1 MKNLKLTKPI
11 ALLLSALM
19 LTGTF
24 TTGAYAATTDS
35 GTEASGETSSGSR
48 SIEEVIELMNTISY
62 SEYIAQ
68 HVNAKEATQTVIL
81 DALLYDAEN
90 TTAAVRAE
98 TYEGTDALYMPDMG
112 TVSYVVE
119 IPEDGLYTIGIDY
132 YTPDGKASDIERAFR
147 IDGEIPFKE
156 SRYLSMTKNWVLDM
170 PETDGTYAEDTEGND
185 IRPYFERDPDG
196 NEVRPQSVLSPRWMS
211 YDLKDSTGYYG
222 DPFKFYLTKGTH
234 SISFEATREPVAIS
248 QITFKPADK
257 IPTYEEYVAKHSDAK
272 AVSSDAAVKI
282 QAELMDAASTQTV
295 YPSYDRS
302 SAISEPQDPANIRL
316 NTVGKT
322 NTWQSVGDWV
332 EYNIDGDQIT
342 ETGWYSLVF
351 RFKQSEQPDMFVSR
365 QLTINGEIPFAE
377 AAALRFAYKDNFQT
391 ASSGNGEQTFEYYL
405 EAGKDYTIRFEVVLG
420 DMADVISR
428 IEKNLTTLNQIYLK
442 IKQITGSTPDTYR
455 DYNFIE
461 LIPDELNM
469 LVHCAEELEEL
480 GEELEA
486 ITGERGSN
494 VAILNNVAR
503 VAKRMGLNEDEIARN
518 LETYKTNIGT
528 LGTWMNTARNQPL
541 ELDYIILASPG
552 DKLPKANAGAWK
564 SFTYEMEQFIASFFT
579 DYNSL
584 GSGDG
589 ADMESISV
597 WVTTGRDQS
606 NIVRQMINDMFTP
619 EYGISV
625 ELKLVAAGTLL
636 PATLAGQGPDVA
648 YMGGSDPINYAIRNA
663 IQRIDTF
670 EGGTRPN
677 GAKVDSFDEAIQRF
691 NSQAIVPFT
700 LDRGDGSEKEVY
712 ALPETQSFLMM
723 FYRTD
728 VFADLGIEVPTTWE
742 ELKEILPV
750 LQAQYMEIAMPQ
762 SLAGFSLLLYQR
774 EGDLYADNGMRSNLD
789 SNLSLDTFKELC
801 DMFTQYEFPLTYDF
815 ANRFRTGEMP
825 IGIIDYSMYTQL
837 NAFATE
843 IRGMWEM
850 VPLPGYIDEDGN
862 INNTSTT
869 SVSGLVMMADA
880 ENPEAAWAYMQ
891 WITGAEAQAR
901 YGNEYTALLANGTI
915 HATANREAM
924 SNLNWSASELE
935 MLSAQMDN
943 LKATPEYPGSY
954 IFTRYM
960 DFAFLSAYNDKT
972 DPVEALLKQYIYINK
987 ELTRKRKEF
996 GLDTLELG
1004 ETLAERAEETTAD

>member
-19 LTGTF
+19 LTSTLA
-24 TTGAYAATTDS
+24 TGAFAAENTDAAK
-35 GTEASGETSSGSR
+35 ENGETNGSR
-48 SIEEVIELMNTISY
+48 SIEEVLELMNTLSY
-62 SEYIAQ
+62 SEYIAL
-68 HVNAKEATQTVIL
+68 HANAKEATASVTKS
-81 DALLYDAEN
+81 ALEYDAEN
-90 TTAAVRAE
+90 TTSAVRVE
-98 TYEGTDALYMPDMG
+98 TYEGKEALYMPDTG
-112 TVSYVVE
+112 AVSFTVD
-119 IPEDGLYTIGIDY
+119 IPADGLYTIGFDY

-147 IDGEIPFKE
+147 VDGEIPFKE
-156 SRYLSMTKNWVLDM
+156 SRYLSITKNWVLDLS
-170 PETDGTYAEDTEGND
+170 EVSDEYVTDSKGNN
-185 IRPYFERDPDG
+185 IRYYFERDPDG

-211 YDLKDSTGYYG
+211 YELKDSTGYYG
-222 DPFKFYLTKGTH
+222 DSFKFFLTKGTH
-234 SISFEATREPVAIS
+234 TVSFEATREPIAIS
-248 QITFKPADK
+248 EIRFKPADK
-257 IPTYEEYVAKHSDAK
+257 IPTYEEYLAKHSDAK

-282 QAELMDAASTQTV
+282 QAELMSAASTQTV

-316 NTVGKT
+316 NTIGKT

-351 RFKQSEQPDMFVSR
+351 RFKQSEQSDMFVSR
-365 QLTINGEIPFAE
+365 SLTINGELPFVE
-377 AAALRFAYKDNFQT
+377 AANLRFDYGDEFQT
-391 ASSGNGEQTFEYYL
+391 ASSTNGEVNFNYYF
-405 EAGKDYTIRFEVVLG
+405 EAGKDYTLRFEVVLG
-420 DMADVISR
+420 DMANVISR
-428 IEKNLTTLNQIYLK
+428 IDKNLQILNQIYLK
-442 IKQITGSTPDTYR
+442 IKQITGATPDTYR

-469 LVHCAEELEEL
+469 LVHSAEELVEL
-480 GEELEA
+480 SEELEA

-494 VAILNNVAR
+494 VAILNNIAR

-541 ELDYIILASPG
+541 ELDYIVLASP
-552 DKLPKANAGAWK
+552 DAKLPKANAGIWG
-564 SFTYEMEQFIASFFT
+564 SFMYEMKQFIASFYT

-584 GSGDG
+584 GSAGG
-589 ADMESISV
+589 ENADQISV

-625 ELKLVAAGTLL
+625 ELKLVAGGTLL
-636 PATLAGQGPDVA
+636 PATLAGQGPDLA

-670 EGGTRPN
+670 EGETRPN
-677 GAKVDSFDEAIQRF
+677 GSVVESFDEVIKRF
-691 NSQAIVPFT
+691 NNQATVPFT

-728 VFADLGIEVPTTWE
+728 IFADLGIEVPTTWE
-742 ELKEILPV
+742 ELKAILPV
-750 LQAQYMEIAMPQ
+750 LQSKYMQIAMPQ
-762 SLAGFSLLLYQR
+762 SLAGFNLLLYQR
-774 EGDLYADNGMRSNLD
+774 GGELYADNGMRSNLD

-850 VPLPGYIDEDGN
+850 VPLPGFVTEDGT

-869 SVSGLVMMADA
+869 GVSGLVMMADA
-880 ENPEAAWAYMQ
+880 DNPKAAWAYMQ
-891 WITGAEAQAR
+891 WITSAEAQAR

-915 HATANREAM
+915 HLTANREAM
-924 SNLNWSASELE
+924 ANMNWSASELE

-996 GLDTLELG
+996 GLNTLEVG
-1004 ETLAERAEETTAD
+1004 ETLADKTEETTAD